1 MKIRDENADALVK
14 RLRSLADRVEGG
26 EAVPVILAFIEQ
38 GTLTDVTMAADNSET
53 TVLMLA
59 LLQGLEKRGM
69 AAKVGPIPFMGKPA
83 ANDVN

>member
-1 MKIRDENADALVK
+1 MKIRDENSDALVK

-26 EAVPVILAFIEQ
+26 EAVPVILAFIDQ
-38 GTLTDVTMAADNSET
+38 GTTTDVTMAANKEET
-53 TVLMLA
+53 SLIMMS